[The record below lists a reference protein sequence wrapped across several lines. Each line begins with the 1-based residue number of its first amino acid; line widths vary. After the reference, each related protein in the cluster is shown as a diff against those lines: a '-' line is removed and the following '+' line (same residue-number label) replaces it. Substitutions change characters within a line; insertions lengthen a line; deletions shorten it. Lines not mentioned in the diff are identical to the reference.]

1 MGFSSRLSRP
11 NRCHENEKGLAQGL
25 AQELV
30 CEHTRI
36 SPVKQRMEFKGRV
49 LKARRGVST

>member
-11 NRCHENEKGLAQGL
+11 NRCHENEKGL

-49 LKARRGVST
+49 LKAARRGVST